1 MSERKYE
8 FHIYLNEEEKDAL
21 CKLSEITKLSK
32 SQLIREIILGY
43 SPPEGPPAN
52 YGELIYQL
60 RCLGNN
66 INQILRIARTNGIL
80 NPVELEKHL
89 SELRTI
95 EAKMHSVFYLNRENN
110 KWR

>member
-66 INQILRIARTNGIL
+66 INQILRIARINGIL

-89 SELRTI
+89 SELRTV
-95 EAKMHSVFYLNRENN
+95 EEKMHSVFYLSRENN
-110 KWR
+110 KWQ

>member
-89 SELRTI
+89 SELGTV
-95 EAKMHSVFYLNRENN
+95 EEKMHSVFYLNRENN
-110 KWR
+110 KWQ

>member
-21 CKLSEITKLSK
+21 CKLSQITKLSK

-52 YGELIYQL
+52 YGELIFQL

-80 NPVELEKHL
+80 NPAELEKHL

-95 EAKMHSVFYLNRENN
+95 EEKMHSAFYLNRKNN
-110 KWR
+110 KWQ

>member
-1 MSERKYE
+1 VSERKHE

-60 RCLGNN
+60 RSLGNN

-89 SELRTI
+89 TELRTI
-95 EAKMHSVFYLNRENN
+95 EEKMHSAFYLNRENN
-110 KWR
+110 KWQ

>member
-43 SPPEGPPAN
+43 SPSEGPPAN
-52 YGELIYQL
+52 YDELIYQL
-60 RCLGNN
+60 RCIGNN

-89 SELRTI
+89 SELKDV
-95 EAKMHSVFYLNRENN
+95 EQEMHDAFRINRKN
-110 KWR
+110 

>member
-52 YGELIYQL
+52 YGELIFQL

-80 NPVELEKHL
+80 NPAELEKHL

-95 EAKMHSVFYLNRENN
+95 EEKMHSAFYLNRENN
-110 KWR
+110 KWQ

>member
-21 CKLSEITKLSK
+21 CKLSQITKLSK

-95 EAKMHSVFYLNRENN
+95 EEKMHSAFYLNREKN
-110 KWR
+110 KWQ

>member
-60 RCLGNN
+60 RSLGNN

-89 SELRTI
+89 SELRTV
-95 EAKMHSVFYLNRENN
+95 EEKMHSAFYLNRGNN
-110 KWR
+110 KWQ

>member
-8 FHIYLNEEEKDAL
+8 FHIYINEEEKDAL

-52 YGELIYQL
+52 YGELIYQV

-89 SELRTI
+89 SELRTV
-95 EAKMHSVFYLNRENN
+95 EEKMHSAFYLNRENN
-110 KWR
+110 KWQ

>member
-52 YGELIYQL
+52 YGELICQL

-95 EAKMHSVFYLNRENN
+95 EEKMHSAFYLNRKNN
-110 KWR
+110 KWQ

>member
-21 CKLSEITKLSK
+21 CKLSEIIKLSK

-52 YGELIYQL
+52 YDELIYQL
-60 RCLGNN
+60 RCIGNN

-89 SELRTI
+89 SELKDV
-95 EAKMHSVFYLNRENN
+95 EQEMHDAFRINRKN
-110 KWR
+110 

>member
-21 CKLSEITKLSK
+21 CKLSGITKLSK

-66 INQILRIARTNGIL
+66 INQILCIARTNGIL
-80 NPVELEKHL
+80 NPAELEKHL
-89 SELRTI
+89 TELRTI
-95 EAKMHSVFYLNRENN
+95 EEKMHSAFYLNRENN
-110 KWR
+110 KWQ

>member
-8 FHIYLNEEEKDAL
+8 FHIYLNEEEKEAL
-21 CKLSEITKLSK
+21 CKLSQITKLSK

-80 NPVELEKHL
+80 NPAELEKHL
-89 SELRTI
+89 TELRSI
-95 EAKMHSVFYLNRENN
+95 ENEMHSVFYLDRGNN
-110 KWR
+110 KWQ

>member
-8 FHIYLNEEEKDAL
+8 FHIYLNEEEKEAL

-66 INQILRIARTNGIL
+66 INQILRIARINGIL

-89 SELRTI
+89 SELRTV
-95 EAKMHSVFYLNRENN
+95 EEKMHSAFYLNRENN
-110 KWR
+110 QWQ

>member
-21 CKLSEITKLSK
+21 CKLSQITKLSK

-60 RCLGNN
+60 RSLGNN

-80 NPVELEKHL
+80 NPAELEKHL

-95 EAKMHSVFYLNRENN
+95 EEKMHSTFYLNRENN
-110 KWR
+110 KWQ

>member
-1 MSERKYE
+1 MSERRFE

-21 CKLSEITKLSK
+21 CKLSKITKLSK

-60 RCLGNN
+60 RSLGNN

-95 EAKMHSVFYLNRENN
+95 EEKMHSVFYLQV
-110 KWR
+110 

>member
-52 YGELIYQL
+52 YGKLIYQL

-89 SELRTI
+89 SELRTV
-95 EAKMHSVFYLNRENN
+95 EEKMHTVFYLNRENN
-110 KWR
+110 KWQ

>member
-1 MSERKYE
+1 MRKRKYD
-8 FHIYLNEEEKDAL
+8 FHIFLDEKENEAL
-21 CKLSEITKLSK
+21 CKLSGITKLSK

-60 RCLGNN
+60 RSLGNN

-95 EAKMHSVFYLNRENN
+95 EEKMHSVFYLNRKNN
-110 KWR
+110 KWQ

>member
-8 FHIYLNEEEKDAL
+8 FHIYLNEEEKEAL
-21 CKLSEITKLSK
+21 CRLSEITKLSK

-43 SPPEGPPAN
+43 SPPEGPPVN
-52 YGELIYQL
+52 YGKFIYQL

-89 SELRTI
+89 SELRAV
-95 EAKMHSVFYLNRENN
+95 EEEMHSVFYLNRENN
-110 KWR
+110 KWQ

>member
-8 FHIYLNEEEKDAL
+8 FHIYLNEEEKDDL

-52 YGELIYQL
+52 YDELIYQL
-60 RCLGNN
+60 RCIGNN

-89 SELRTI
+89 SELKDV
-95 EAKMHSVFYLNRENN
+95 EQEMHDAFRINRKN
-110 KWR
+110 

>member
-52 YGELIYQL
+52 YDDLIYQL
-60 RCLGNN
+60 RCIGNN

-80 NPVELEKHL
+80 NPAELEKHL
-89 SELRTI
+89 SELKDV
-95 EAKMHSVFYLNRENN
+95 EQEMHDAFRIN
-110 KWR
+110 KKN

>member
-95 EAKMHSVFYLNRENN
+95 EEKMHSVFYLNRKNN
-110 KWR
+110 KWQ

>member
-1 MSERKYE
+1 MSERKHE

-89 SELRTI
+89 SELRTV
-95 EAKMHSVFYLNRENN
+95 EEKMHSVFYLNMENN
-110 KWR
+110 KWQ

>member
-1 MSERKYE
+1 MSERKHE

-21 CKLSEITKLSK
+21 WKLSDITKLSK

-89 SELRTI
+89 SELRTV
-95 EAKMHSVFYLNRENN
+95 EEKMHSAFYLNRENN
-110 KWR
+110 KWQ

>member
-52 YGELIYQL
+52 YDELIYQL
-60 RCLGNN
+60 RCIGNN

-89 SELRTI
+89 SELKDV
-95 EAKMHSVFYLNRENN
+95 EQEMHDAFRINRKN
-110 KWR
+110 

>member
-1 MSERKYE
+1 MRTRYKRVVVYLTEDE
-8 FHIYLNEEEKDAL
+8 FNYLTEVC
-21 CKLSEITKLSK
+21 CKTKISK
-32 SQLIREIILGY
+32 TNLFRFLLLGY
-43 SPPEGPPAN
+43 TPPEGPPAN

-60 RCLGNN
+60 RSLGNN

-95 EAKMHSVFYLNRENN
+95 EEKMHSVFYLNRENN
-110 KWR
+110 KWQ

>member
-8 FHIYLNEEEKDAL
+8 FHIYLNKEEKDAL

-52 YGELIYQL
+52 YGELIFQL

-80 NPVELEKHL
+80 NPAELEKHL

-95 EAKMHSVFYLNRENN
+95 EEKMHSAFYLDRENK
-110 KWR
+110 KWQ

>member
-89 SELRTI
+89 SELRTV
-95 EAKMHSVFYLNRENN
+95 EEKMHSAFYLNRGNN
-110 KWR
+110 KWQ

>member
-21 CKLSEITKLSK
+21 CKLSEIIKLSK

-52 YGELIYQL
+52 YDELIYQL
-60 RCLGNN
+60 RCIGNN

-80 NPVELEKHL
+80 NPAELEKHL
-89 SELRTI
+89 SELKDV
-95 EAKMHSVFYLNRENN
+95 EQEMHDAFRINRKN
-110 KWR
+110 

>member
-60 RCLGNN
+60 RSLGNN

-95 EAKMHSVFYLNRENN
+95 EDKMHLAFYLNRENN
-110 KWR
+110 KWQ

>member
-1 MSERKYE
+1 MNERKYE
-8 FHIYLNEEEKDAL
+8 FHIFLNEEEREAL
-21 CKLSEITKLSK
+21 CRLSEITKLSK

-60 RCLGNN
+60 RSLGNN

-80 NPVELEKHL
+80 NPAELEKHL
-89 SELRTI
+89 TELRTI
-95 EAKMHSVFYLNRENN
+95 EEKMHSAFYLNRKNN
-110 KWR
+110 KWQ

>member
-21 CKLSEITKLSK
+21 CKLSKITKLSK

-89 SELRTI
+89 SELRTV
-95 EAKMHSVFYLNRENN
+95 EDKMHSAFYLNRENN
-110 KWR
+110 KWQ

>member
-8 FHIYLNEEEKDAL
+8 FHIYLNEEEKDSL

-89 SELRTI
+89 SELRTV
-95 EAKMHSVFYLNRENN
+95 EEKMHSAFYLNWGNN
-110 KWR
+110 KWQ

>member
-1 MSERKYE
+1 MSERKHE

-60 RCLGNN
+60 RSLGNN

-89 SELRTI
+89 TELRTI
-95 EAKMHSVFYLNRENN
+95 EEKMHSAFYLNRENN
-110 KWR
+110 KWQ

>member
-60 RCLGNN
+60 RSLGNN

-89 SELRTI
+89 TELRTI
-95 EAKMHSVFYLNRENN
+95 EEKMHSAFYLNRENN
-110 KWR
+110 KWQ

>member
-8 FHIYLNEEEKDAL
+8 FHIFLNEEEKDAL
-21 CKLSEITKLSK
+21 CRLAEITKLSK

-80 NPVELEKHL
+80 NPAELEKHL

-95 EAKMHSVFYLNRENN
+95 EEKMHSAFYLNRENN
-110 KWR
+110 KWQ